1 MKSIKARKKS
11 RIFILEIVIFIVLC
25 FLSFIF
31 AISYIRYQ
39 QCLSKNERLRS
50 LYADLVV
57 KLQEIEE
64 SVNDTKGANGTK

>member
-11 RIFILEIVIFIVLC
+11 RTFILKIVISIVLC

-39 QCLSKNERLRS
+39 QCLIKNERLRS
-50 LYADLVV
+50 LYADLLV

-64 SVNDTKGANGTK
+64 SVNNMKGANGTK

>member
-1 MKSIKARKKS
+1 MVCLSINWKMKSIRARKRS
-11 RIFILEIVIFIVLC
+11 RTFILKIVIFIVLC

-50 LYADLVV
+50 LYADLLVE
-57 KLQEIEE
+57 L
-64 SVNDTKGANGTK
+64 